1 MQQTANLHSVTDLEV
16 SPEPEELSIEQL
28 DDVNGGI
35 LPVVAAFGAGL
46 VIGWLARGQ

>member
-1 MQQTANLHSVTDLEV
+1 MQQTSNLHSATDLEF

-35 LPVVAAFGAGL
+35 LPVVAAFAAGL
-46 VIGWLARGQ
+46 AIGWLARGQ